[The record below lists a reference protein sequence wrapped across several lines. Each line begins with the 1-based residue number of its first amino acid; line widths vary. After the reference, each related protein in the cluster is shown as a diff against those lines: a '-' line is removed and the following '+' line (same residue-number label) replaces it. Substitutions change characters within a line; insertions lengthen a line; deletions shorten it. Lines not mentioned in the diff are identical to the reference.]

1 MDLKWTPAMSTGIR
15 QIDLQHQDLIEI
27 INELERE
34 HLAGEVA
41 RALDEVLP
49 RLSAYVLFHFGTEET
64 LLSGVP
70 GAAQHLEKHAG
81 EHREFAAEVAALVAL
96 RDAPG
101 ATVDLAPLVAYLK
114 RWLVDHIMHTDRELG
129 ALLA

>member
-15 QIDLQHQDLIEI
+15 QIDLQHQELIDI
-27 INELERE
+27 INELEDA
-34 HLAGEVA
+34 HLAGEQA

-49 RLSAYVLFHFGTEET
+49 RVSAYVLFHFGTEET
-64 LLSGVP
+64 LINGVP
-70 GAAQHLEKHAG
+70 GAAQHIEKHIG

-96 RDAPG
+96 RDTPG
-101 ATVDLAPLVAYLK
+101 ATVDLAPIVAYLK
-114 RWLVDHIMHTDRELG
+114 RWLVGHIMHTDRELG